1 VRSSLFCMALSCF
14 SALPASSQSA
24 PPPAAPVAI
33 YTDFRQ
39 PVPPGVADALRAEV
53 DAIMA
58 PAGLHFEWRS
68 LADFHSETALVA
80 LVVAHF
86 EGRCNTEGL
95 VMRDNQPGSIGSAE
109 IRDGAIVPFIH
120 VDCTRVR
127 TLLQIDLLGRRS
139 HERDPLYGRALGR
152 VLSHELYHV
161 LAATPLHTA
170 QGVAKEEFSA
180 ADLLA
185 ANFQLHKKET
195 GTLRTGKPMQALRA
209 SRQP

>member
-1 VRSSLFCMALSCF
+1 MRSSLLCMALSCV

-24 PPPAAPVAI
+24 PSPVAPAVI

-53 DAIMA
+53 DTIME
-58 PAGLHFEWRS
+58 PAGLQFEWRS
-68 LADFHSETALVA
+68 LADFHGETALVA

-95 VMRDNQPGSIGSAE
+95 VMRGNQPGSLGWAE

-127 TLLQIDLLGRRS
+127 TFLQIDLLGRRS
-139 HERDPLYGRALGR
+139 RERNPLYGRALGR
-152 VLSHELYHV
+152 VLAHELYHV
-161 LAATPLHTA
+161 LAVTPLHA
-170 QGVAKEEFSA
+170 ARGVAKEEFSA

-195 GTLRTGKPMQALRA
+195 GALRTSKPIQALGA
-209 SRQP
+209 SRKP

>member
-1 VRSSLFCMALSCF
+1 MRSSLFCVALSCF
-14 SALPASSQSA
+14 SALPASSQTVPS
-24 PPPAAPVAI
+24 PVSPVAI
-33 YTDFRQ
+33 YTDFPQ

-53 DAIMA
+53 NAIMES
-58 PAGLHFEWRS
+58 AGLQFEWRS

-86 EGRCNTEGL
+86 EGRCNAERL
-95 VMRDNQPGSIGSAE
+95 VMRDNQPGALGWAE
-109 IRDGAIVPFIH
+109 IRGGAIVPFIH

-127 TLLQIDLLGRRS
+127 TFLQIDLLGHRS
-139 HERDPLYGRALGR
+139 YERDPLYGRALGR
-152 VLSHELYHV
+152 VLAHELYHV

-170 QGVAKEEFSA
+170 KGVTKEEFSA

-185 ANFQLHKKET
+185 ANFQLGKKET
-195 GTLRTGKPMQALRA
+195 ETLRTSKPMQALQT

>member
-1 VRSSLFCMALSCF
+1 
-14 SALPASSQSA
+14 
-24 PPPAAPVAI
+24 VAI

-39 PVPPGVADALRAEV
+39 PAPPGVADALRAEV
-53 DAIMA
+53 DAIME
-58 PAGLHFEWRS
+58 PAGLQFEWRS
-68 LADFHSETALVA
+68 LADFRLETATVA

-95 VMRDNQPGSIGSAE
+95 VMRDNQPGSLGWAE

-127 TLLQIDLLGRRS
+127 TFLQIDLLGRRS

-152 VLSHELYHV
+152 VLAHELYHV

-170 QGVAKEEFSA
+170 QGVAKEGFSA

-185 ANFQLHKKET
+185 ANFHLDKKET
-195 GTLRTGKPMQALRA
+195 GTLRTSKAMQALRA

>member
-1 VRSSLFCMALSCF
+1 VRSSILSVALSCF

-24 PPPAAPVAI
+24 PSPAAPVAI
-33 YTDFRQ
+33 YTDFQ
-39 PVPPGVADALRAEV
+39 QLVPTNVADALRAEV
-53 DAIMA
+53 DAIME
-58 PAGLHFEWRS
+58 PAGLQFQWRS
-68 LADFHSETALVA
+68 LADFHGESAVA

-95 VMRDNQPGSIGSAE
+95 AMRGNQPGSLGWAE

-127 TLLQIDLLGRRS
+127 TFLQIDLLGRRS
-139 HERDPLYGRALGR
+139 RERDPLYGRALGR
-152 VLSHELYHV
+152 VLAHELYHV
-161 LAATPLHTA
+161 LAVTPLHTA

-185 ANFQLHKKET
+185 ANFHLLKKET
-195 GTLRTGKPMQALRA
+195 GTLRTSKPMQALGA